1 MSAKPVLLIFGY
13 GPRTGQPIAQKFA
26 NAGYRVAATG
36 RSLDDGPVDK
46 DFLKIKAD
54 LADPAS
60 VTEVYKKTRAYFKAV
75 PNVVVYNGES
85 SDYN

>member
-1 MSAKPVLLIFGY
+1 M
-13 GPRTGQPIAQKFA
+13 
-26 NAGYRVAATG
+26 
-36 RSLDDGPVDK
+36 DDGPVDK